1 MGSEIAQAFNRLG
14 SNVALL
20 EGEPR
25 ILPKDEPE
33 ASEVLAQQMRR
44 EGLDL
49 RLGTMVERVGQ
60 TGAGFTVTS
69 RGQEVTGDVLLVA
82 VGRAADL
89 SGLNLERAGVESGP
103 QGIPVD
109 RGLRTSQRHIYA
121 AGDCTGGFQFTH
133 YAGWQAFMAVRNAF
147 LPGKHPRSWTMCL
160 GPPSPNPKWRTPAI
174 PRQRQRA
181 GSETV

>member
-1 MGSEIAQAFNRLG
+1 MDSEIAQAFNRLG

-69 RGQEVTGDVLLVA
+69 GGQEVTGDGSWWPWA
-82 VGRAADL
+82 
-89 SGLNLERAGVESGP
+89 GLP
-103 QGIPVD
+103 I
-109 RGLRTSQRHIYA
+109 
-121 AGDCTGGFQFTH
+121 F
-133 YAGWQAFMAVRNAF
+133 
-147 LPGKHPRSWTMCL
+147 PG
-160 GPPSPNPKWRTPAI
+160 
-174 PRQRQRA
+174 
-181 GSETV
+181 